1 MHILM
6 ATIGAL
12 EIPANDVVLNRTSI
26 QDLREDNRKSQ
37 YNEAKAEFIENVMRT
52 YYICNV
58 YLS

>member
-6 ATIGAL
+6 ATIEAL

-52 YYICNV
+52 YFICNV